1 MVRRMSDLTRLATL
15 GLATMLIAAACSPS
29 GLDVE
34 TTADP
39 DAPIAED
46 DPTPAPPP
54 DPTAT
59 ATPEPP
65 PEPTATATPEPP
77 PEPAPLVLEVGVSAI
92 GDVAVGTAADEAIE
106 RLTALLGPGDDT
118 GWIEGCPLDGPDLNE
133 RYLSWGG
140 LTADFRRGGGA
151 IERFDAWRYRIDLE
165 TLAGVPGGPGP
176 DQVVIPGGFT
186 MGDDFETVV
195 LSYGETP
202 VVDDVFGVPLHF
214 GANFT
219 LIGRDPVT
227 ATPIIEVGTPF
238 VGFCE

>member
-1 MVRRMSDLTRLATL
+1 MSDLTRLATL

-59 ATPEPP
+59 PTPEPPPDPTATATPEPP

-92 GDVAVGTAADEAIE
+92 GDV
-106 RLTALLGPGDDT
+106 
-118 GWIEGCPLDGPDLNE
+118 
-133 RYLSWGG
+133 
-140 LTADFRRGGGA
+140 
-151 IERFDAWRYRIDLE
+151 
-165 TLAGVPGGPGP
+165 
-176 DQVVIPGGFT
+176 
-186 MGDDFETVV
+186 
-195 LSYGETP
+195 
-202 VVDDVFGVPLHF
+202 
-214 GANFT
+214 
-219 LIGRDPVT
+219 
-227 ATPIIEVGTPF
+227 
-238 VGFCE
+238 